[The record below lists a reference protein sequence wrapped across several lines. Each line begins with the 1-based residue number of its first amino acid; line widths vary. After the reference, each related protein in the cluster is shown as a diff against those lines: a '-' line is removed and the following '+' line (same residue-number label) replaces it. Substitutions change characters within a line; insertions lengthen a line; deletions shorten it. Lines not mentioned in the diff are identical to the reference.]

1 MDPRVLAVLGRGVV
15 PLDTPVLRADDLGA
29 TRGDGVFE
37 TMHVRGGTAWLLD
50 AHLRRMAASAQ
61 RLDLSLP
68 SATELV
74 DLTEAALGAWPS
86 DREATLKL
94 VCTRG
99 PEEAAQIPGPGFS
112 GAPLAR
118 PSVFALIT
126 PIAVATVSQRRNG
139 IKVATASLG
148 MSAAARAEAPWLLG
162 GVKSLSYAANM
173 AALRWAAG
181 QGCDDVLYLSSE
193 GQVLEGPTSTVVW
206 AKDGTLYTVPD
217 ETGILPGITA
227 AYLFDHADALGLA
240 TSRRCAVVEDL
251 LAADGVWLCSSGR
264 GIARVVE
271 LDGKPV
277 ADSGLTTALRDV
289 LGFSLD

>member
-15 PLDTPVLRADDLGA
+15 PLDTPLLRADDLGA

-37 TMHVRGGTAWLLD
+37 TLHVRGGTAWLLD
-50 AHLRRMAASAQ
+50 EHLRRMAVSAQ
-61 RLDLSLP
+61 RLDLTLP
-68 SATELV
+68 SVTELV
-74 DLTEAALGAWPS
+74 DLVEAALGAWPS
-86 DREATLKL
+86 DKEATLKI

-99 PEEAAQIPGPGFS
+99 PEETASTS
-112 GAPLAR
+112 GAGHPGAA

-126 PIAVATVSQRRNG
+126 PITPATLSQRRNG

-148 MSAAARAEAPWLLG
+148 VSADARAQAPWLLG

-173 AALRWAAG
+173 AALRWAAS

-193 GQVLEGPTSTVVW
+193 GQVLEGPTSSVVW
-206 AKDGTLYTVPD
+206 AVEGTLCTVPD

-240 TSRRCAVVEDL
+240 TSRRRAMVEDL

-264 GIARVVE
+264 GIARMVE

-277 ADSGLTTALRDV
+277 ADSGLTASLRDI
-289 LGFSLD
+289 LGFSSD